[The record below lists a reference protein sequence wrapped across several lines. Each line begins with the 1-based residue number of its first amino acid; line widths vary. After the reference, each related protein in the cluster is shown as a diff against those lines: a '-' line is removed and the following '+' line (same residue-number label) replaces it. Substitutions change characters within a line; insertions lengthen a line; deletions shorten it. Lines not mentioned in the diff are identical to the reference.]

1 MQTTM
6 RSPAHAGSPLI
17 ANLLGVGIAGLVLA
31 TLSNTS
37 IPLLDSDRAV
47 FIALIILGMVMCTLG
62 GVGRAPAMY
71 GWANPVTLFGI
82 VVGTVM
88 LVLAAAALTG
98 QVADR
103 LAIEVLA
110 GLLAIKWA
118 VGLVFL
124 R

>member
-1 MQTTM
+1 M
-6 RSPAHAGSPLI
+6 RSPAHTGSPLI
-17 ANLLGVGIAGLVLA
+17 ANLLGVGIAALVLA
-31 TLSNTS
+31 ALSNTS
-37 IPLLDSDRAV
+37 IPLLGSDRAV
-47 FIALIILGMVMCTLG
+47 FIALLILGMVMCTLG

-71 GWANPVTLFGI
+71 GWASPVTLCGI
-82 VVGTVM
+82 AVGTLI
-88 LVLAAAALTG
+88 LVLTAAALTG

-110 GLLAIKWA
+110 GLMAIKWT